1 MVIDLDEPRENARPV
16 WMAVMVGL
24 LALAVGGVGGYTLGL
39 AAAPSTHSAE
49 ATRTV
54 NTPATAPATTRP
66 LDPTRSEADARI
78 ASCDRAEDFDRQ
90 LAYCMGVGPWDPM
103 SSP

>member
-16 WMAVMVGL
+16 WMPVMVGL

-39 AAAPSTHSAE
+39 AAGPSTHSAE
-49 ATRTV
+49 PTRTV
-54 NTPATAPATTRP
+54 NTPAKAPVTTRQF
-66 LDPTRSEADARI
+66 DPTSSEARADARI

-90 LAYCMGVGPWDPM
+90 FAYCTGVGPWAP
-103 SSP
+103 